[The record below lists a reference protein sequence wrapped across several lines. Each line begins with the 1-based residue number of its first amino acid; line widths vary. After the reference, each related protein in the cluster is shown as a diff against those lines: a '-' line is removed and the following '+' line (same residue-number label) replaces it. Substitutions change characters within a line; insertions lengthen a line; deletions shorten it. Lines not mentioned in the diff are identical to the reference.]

1 MKSWIRLV
9 FLVGGVGAFLAAFAW
24 LLTTH
29 GPLAPVDVRVGRVV
43 RTDLQPVVFGIGT
56 VEARRTYA
64 VGPIAPGRLLRVLV
78 DQGEAVKAGQLLAEM
93 DPVDMDR
100 RVQAAQSTGARSRQ
114 SVQVANA
121 QVAEA
126 ASRAKLAAA
135 NRSRDSRLFEQGVIS
150 RQMLDVSAAEAE
162 RAAAALAASRASAR
176 VVAVDIDRV
185 DAEAQGLGS
194 LRDSL
199 RIVSP
204 VDGVVTAREIE
215 PGTTVVAGQPVL
227 RLVAPDSL
235 WVRAR
240 IDQSRAKDVRV
251 GQVASIVLRSAPNT
265 PLVGRVARIELQG
278 DAVTEE
284 RIVTVSFNAP
294 PDGLYLGELAEVTLH
309 LPAVMGVL
317 AIPSATVTTA
327 DGKVG
332 VWQVVNGRT
341 RFQAVALGNQGQ
353 PGLAQ
358 VTSGLAE
365 GDPVVVHSSALLRP
379 DMRVRPQATV
389 RP

>member
-1 MKSWIRLV
+1 MKAWIKLALGV
-9 FLVGGVGAFLAAFAW
+9 AGVGVFLAAFAW

-29 GPLAPVDVRVGRVV
+29 GPLAPVDVQVGRVV

-135 NRSRDSRLFEQGVIS
+135 NRSRDQRLFDQGVIS

-162 RAAAALAASRASAR
+162 RAAAALAAARAGAR

-185 DAEAQGLGS
+185 DAEAQGLGN

-251 GQVASIVLRSAPNT
+251 GQVANVVLRSAPDT
-265 PLVGRVARIELQG
+265 PLAGRVARIELQS

-284 RIVTVSFNAP
+284 RIVTVSFDAP
-294 PDGLYLGELAEVTLH
+294 PGNLYLGELAEVTLH
-309 LPAVMGVL
+309 LPAVKGVL
-317 AIPSATVTTA
+317 AVPSAA
-327 DGKVG
+327 IARDEGKVG
-332 VWQVVNGRT
+332 VWQLVAGRSQF
-341 RFQAVALGNQGQ
+341 RPVALGNQGQ
-353 PGLAQ
+353 PGVAQ
-358 VTSGLAE
+358 VQSGLAE
-365 GDPVVVHSSALLRP
+365 GDAVVVHSSALLRP
-379 DMRVRPQATV
+379 AVRVRAVAAV